1 MSTATITCP
10 RCGART
16 REEMPDNACVHVF
29 VCPNCEARLMPKPGD
44 CCVFCSYGDEVCPPR
59 GRLII
64 PWADPGEGGS

>member
-1 MSTATITCP
+1 
-10 RCGART
+10 
-16 REEMPDNACVHVF
+16 
-29 VCPNCEARLMPKPGD
+29 MPKPGD